1 MKLSLLLSAPAG
13 SGSRRVLGMAKFLPV
28 KDLGKRLTLRCGCVP
43 SELKVIDLRD
53 TSRTGSL

>member
-1 MKLSLLLSAPAG
+1 M
-13 SGSRRVLGMAKFLPV
+13 
-28 KDLGKRLTLRCGCVP
+28 DLGQEEGTGDGKVPARKRFGGRRLTLRCGCVP

>member
-1 MKLSLLLSAPAG
+1 
-13 SGSRRVLGMAKFLPV
+13 MAKFLPV
-28 KDLGKRLTLRCGCVP
+28 KDLGKERLTLRCGCVP